1 MLEERESNLVMNFN
15 FVTLHLGI
23 YKLVPTISQ
32 QKLNEKG
39 QKGPLMC
46 TNRMLECLL

>member
-1 MLEERESNLVMNFN
+1 MHLIVTERMLEERESNLVMNFN

-32 QKLNEKG
+32 QKLDERPKRTFDVY
-39 QKGPLMC
+39 K
-46 TNRMLECLL
+46 